1 MDLSVLFE
9 IFEKYGWWS
18 LLGIGAIGCMFLL
31 FKYIGNKITDDV
43 TDGMEKIADRM
54 TTSIS
59 NQNEQLV
66 STISKQNET
75 LIDALIT
82 GKNKTEDNHK
92 NMLNEKINIAEDIN
106 MKLKDIMQINSS
118 QRAFIIEFHNS
129 YENLS
134 GIPFAKYSCTYEWF
148 EKGLIP
154 LSNKC
159 LGLPFSSMAGIVRDI
174 LNNPNNQMVYTDM
187 EQLESNNPALFTM
200 LKDSRTKA
208 IVYTAM
214 FDNHNTLIGLLVLEY
229 QTEIEHINLNALKL
243 ETAELTSMLNLRY
256 KFQSK

>member
-1 MDLSVLFE
+1 MNLSVILE
-9 IFEKYGWWS
+9 IFDKYGWWGI
-18 LLGIGAIGCMFLL
+18 LGIAAIGGMFLL

-43 TDGMEKIADRM
+43 TDGMEKIADRV

-66 STISKQNET
+66 STLSKQNET
-75 LIDALIT
+75 LIDALVH
-82 GKNKTEDNHK
+82 GKEKTEDNHK

-106 MKLKDIMQINSS
+106 MKLKDIMQIHNS

-148 EKGLIP
+148 ERGLVP
-154 LSNKC
+154 LANRC
-159 LGLPFSSMAGIVRDI
+159 IGLPFSSMASIVRDI
-174 LNNPNNQMVYTDM
+174 LNNPDNQMVYADM
-187 EQLESNNPALFTM
+187 EEMEANNPTLFMM
-200 LKDSRTKA
+200 LKDPKTKE
-208 IVYTAM
+208 IVYTGM
-214 FDNHNTLIGLLVLEY
+214 FDNHNTLIGLLILEY
-229 QTEIEHINLNALKL
+229 QTPVDHINLNALKL

-256 KFQSK
+256 KFSSK